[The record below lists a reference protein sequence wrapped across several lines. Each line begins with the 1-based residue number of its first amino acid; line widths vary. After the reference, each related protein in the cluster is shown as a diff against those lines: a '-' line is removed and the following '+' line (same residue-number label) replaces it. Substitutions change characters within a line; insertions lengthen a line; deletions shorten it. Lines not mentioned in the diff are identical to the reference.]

1 MARFQLPEEVR
12 ERQARTREAA
22 QQAMVGGLRP
32 YIAAE
37 MTAARLR
44 LRDREMDY
52 LVAIQEVDRQRAEIA
67 AFGEDAH
74 RREMKEAAIAHKE
87 GARTNVR
94 AAKQYMLLLAHR
106 FRVMTGNDYLR
117 AGVYGHGTPKV
128 AHRAYP
134 MFRQDYMH

>member
-1 MARFQLPEEVR
+1 MKRSRNVSFFEPPSQPTRGMARFQLPEEVR

-52 LVAIQEVDRQRAEIA
+52 L
-67 AFGEDAH
+67 
-74 RREMKEAAIAHKE
+74 
-87 GARTNVR
+87 
-94 AAKQYMLLLAHR
+94 
-106 FRVMTGNDYLR
+106 
-117 AGVYGHGTPKV
+117 
-128 AHRAYP
+128 
-134 MFRQDYMH
+134 